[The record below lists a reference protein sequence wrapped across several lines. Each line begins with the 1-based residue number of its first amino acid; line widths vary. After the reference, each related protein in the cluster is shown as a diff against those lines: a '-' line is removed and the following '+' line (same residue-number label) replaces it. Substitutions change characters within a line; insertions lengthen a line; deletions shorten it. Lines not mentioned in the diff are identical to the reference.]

1 MSFNIA
7 LTGLNASNEQLNA
20 ISHNIANAGT
30 VGFKSSRVNFGSL
43 YADTQAMGVEVLSQT
58 QSITQGGPVIT
69 TNRSMD
75 LAISGGGF
83 FVTKATSGDIS
94 YTRAGVFER
103 DKHNYIVNNLGQRL
117 QGYPVDAN
125 GNIQTGTITDLRLQ
139 SASLP
144 ARATDSLDFIANLNA
159 DMTVP
164 AAAFDPADPSS
175 YNSTYTTQ
183 VYDSLGRAH
192 ALTQYFVKT
201 ADNTWDVYYYLDN
214 NPVGGAP
221 ATPGNTL
228 TFDTN
233 GALTGGANPTL
244 ALAPGAGAAA
254 MNIAFDY
261 TGTTQFGSA
270 FAVTTNDASGYA
282 AGEQTG
288 LVIEKDGSVYASY
301 SNGER
306 LLQGQVVLATFP
318 NPEGLKNI
326 SGTAWV
332 ETADS
337 GVALYGVPGVGQLG
351 ILNAGALESSNV
363 DLTRELVSLMEGQ
376 RNYQANTKV
385 ISTDK
390 ELTQVLFSAI

>member
-83 FVTKATSGDIS
+83 FITKATSGEIS

-117 QGYPVDAN
+117 QGYPVDAS

-144 ARATDSLDFIANLNA
+144 AQATDSLDFIANLNA
-159 DMTVP
+159 DMAVP

-201 ADNTWDVYYYLDN
+201 ADNTWDIYYYLDN

-228 TFDTN
+228 NFNNDGTLDT
-233 GALTGGANPTL
+233 GATTAITLT
-244 ALAPGAGAAA
+244 PGAGADD
-254 MNIAFDY
+254 IAIDINY
-261 TGTTQFGSA
+261 TGTTQFGSP
-270 FAVTTNDASGYA
+270 FAVTTNAASGYA

-337 GVALYGVPGVGQLG
+337 GAALYGVPGVGQLG

-385 ISTDK
+385 IATDK